1 MTHYHVLGVPHTAT
15 SAQIREAY
23 RAQARL
29 WHPDRSQTGSSDR
42 MALLNEAYR
51 VLSDPGRRA
60 IYDREL
66 SGPQVRYSGS
76 AAGHAGGE
84 DHSDH
89 SDHSDRNRAAYGA
102 NDEIQV
108 PVTPARVPWRFMLFM
123 ATIGIGFVLINAA
136 FISPAPERPI
146 DGIARPGSCVQIEPN
161 GDARVVRCSGS
172 GDLVVQMLIP
182 ASQVCPLDT
191 MAHRDYQGLG
201 TVCVTRSAP

>member
-1 MTHYHVLGVPHTAT
+1 MTHYQVLGVVPT
-15 SAQIREAY
+15 STPAEIREAY
-23 RAQARL
+23 RAQARI
-29 WHPDRSQTGSSDR
+29 WHPDRSSTGSSDR
-42 MALLNEAYR
+42 MARLNEAYR

-60 IYDREL
+60 IYDRGL
-66 SGPQVRYSGS
+66 QGPQVTYSGS
-76 AAGHAGGE
+76 DNPASGVGRA
-84 DHSDH
+84 DPRSQSDARWATH
-89 SDHSDRNRAAYGA
+89 DA
-102 NDEIQV
+102 EFEVVV

-146 DGIARPGSCVQIEPN
+146 DGIARPGSCVQIQPN

-182 ASQVCPLDT
+182 ASQMCPLDT

-201 TVCVTRSAP
+201 TVCVTRNSP